1 MAGIHAG
8 IWPLTRPGTRAQ
20 WLAGKILAR
29 LAQALLTML
38 GASVLVW
45 LLFAYAPGDPAQR
58 ALAARGILAPTA
70 SELAGMQH
78 TLGLDRPAPVR
89 YLSWL
94 GNALHGNLGRSYITQ
109 LPVTTELAT
118 RLGPTLRL
126 AFMGLLFMILL
137 SGFLGMLAAFAANR
151 APDLAIRGVTVICAA
166 TPSFI
171 AGLFIIQFVVIRLGI
186 GQALG
191 NGGWGDAILPG
202 LALGLATLA
211 VPARVFRQ
219 SLIDGL
225 GSYYALVA
233 HSRGS
238 SKLRILLRHAVP
250 NAITPFTH
258 AIAVAAASLIGGTV
272 IVEAV
277 FNWPGMGSYLIQ
289 AVEAR
294 DLPVVQAITL
304 LATASYILASLAADL
319 VSLAFD
325 SHTRGRS

>member
-1 MAGIHAG
+1 MTAGTWTLA
-8 IWPLTRPGTRAQ
+8 RPGLRAR
-20 WLAGKILAR
+20 WVAGKFLAR
-29 LAQALLTML
+29 LGQAALTLL

-58 ALAARGILAPTA
+58 ALAARGILAPTPA
-70 SELAGMQH
+70 QLAGMRRA
-78 TLGLDRPAPVR
+78 LGLDHPAVVR
-89 YLSWL
+89 YFTWL
-94 GNALHGNLGRSYITQ
+94 TGALHGNFGRSYVTQ
-109 LPVTTELAT
+109 LPVTAELSF

-126 AFMGLLFMILL
+126 ALVGLLFMIVLA
-137 SGFLGMLAAFAANR
+137 GCLGMLAAFAADR
-151 APDLAIRGVTVICAA
+151 APDLAVRIVTVLCAA

-186 GQALG
+186 GHALG
-191 NGGWGDAILPG
+191 NGDWGDAILPG
-202 LALGLATLA
+202 FALGLATLA

-225 GSYYALVA
+225 QSYYSLVA
-233 HSRGS
+233 HSRGA

-250 NAITPFTH
+250 NSITPFAH

-277 FNWPGMGSYLIQ
+277 FNWPGLGTYLIQ
-289 AVEAR
+289 SVQAR

-325 SHTRGRS
+325 PHARGKS